1 MGMGVGGVYCVHRPG
16 LMACVGL
23 GDLLS
28 MCVSR
33 GWGYVLTGGDVDDL
47 YSHGKY

>member
-1 MGMGVGGVYCVHRPG
+1 MGVGGVYCVHRPC

-33 GWGYVLTGGDVDDL
+33 GWGVGFNRG
-47 YSHGKY
+47 